1 MKKLSAVRVTGR
13 TWDVV
18 VLRITSASAF
28 ESRPSPLGHTQIGQ
42 QEGHGLR
49 DHRLAAVGANREV
62 IATDALTV
70 ARLADELLSEPS
82 ALAMGAGE
90 VSGEDVHDRLGQ
102 GHPQRTTHDYPTPE
116 TPPPESIRSS
126 CHGWLAGIVMKN
138 GGYGLTGDILLGL
151 GGSIVGSSLFRAL
164 GIALEAG

>member
-1 MKKLSAVRVTGR
+1 
-13 TWDVV
+13 
-18 VLRITSASAF
+18 
-28 ESRPSPLGHTQIGQ
+28 
-42 QEGHGLR
+42 
-49 DHRLAAVGANREV
+49 
-62 IATDALTV
+62 
-70 ARLADELLSEPS
+70 
-82 ALAMGAGE
+82 MGAGE

-151 GGSIVGSSLFRAL
+151 GGSIVGSWLFRAL
-164 GIALEAG
+164 GIAPEAGRLATVVVAFVGAAGPDRGPAQDLASERLGT